1 MHSSIIFKGKWRK
14 KVKPTKVI
22 DSSVHRQTPKKG
34 PIFSMEDQEI
44 LCWIKFKFHVITNL
58 RNLEKNLHILLYT
71 PSHTHTVTSTSLD
84 RSALV
89 LSVVQMSIYPIVQC
103 QHSEN
108 MQMVSTIITIMPWI
122 VSKIITRTV
131 RFVSELI
138 TVRLSID
145 ITVKHSFFPVA
156 N

>member
-1 MHSSIIFKGKWRK
+1 MRKHSSLQNWLI
-14 KVKPTKVI
+14 PLYI
-22 DSSVHRQTPKKG
+22 DNSEKG

-103 QHSEN
+103 QYSEN

-131 RFVSELI
+131 RLCVRINHCTAFHRHYCKTLI
-138 TVRLSID
+138 
-145 ITVKHSFFPVA
+145 FPGC
-156 N
+156 